1 VPGMD
6 VDRVSEALDEAE
18 CRRLLGRAVVGRLG
32 FTEGAL
38 PAIQPVSFA
47 MSAEEIIIPTRQG
60 SKVAVASRGAI
71 VAFEVDEFDPADR
84 TGWNVTVVGP
94 SRVISDAGQIRALD
108 ELGARP
114 WPPADTCCYVAV
126 RIRLLRGRRIRRR
139 PAEEPQLAGVDAQPA
154 TAHTLPV

>member
-1 VPGMD
+1 MD
-6 VDRVSEALDEAE
+6 EDRLAEVLDEAE

-38 PAIQPVSFA
+38 PVIQPVSFA
-47 MSAEEIIIPTRQG
+47 VAEEEIVIPTRQG

-71 VAFEVDEFDPADR
+71 VAFEIDEFDPADR

-94 SRVISDAGQIRALD
+94 SRVISDAGAVRALD

-114 WPPADTCCYVAV
+114 WPPADSCCYVAV
-126 RIRLLRGRRIRRR
+126 RIRLLRGRRIRRH
-139 PAEEPQLAGVDAQPA
+139 PAEEQQLSAADGHAP
-154 TAHTLPV
+154 TARILPV

>member
-1 VPGMD
+1 MPGMD
-6 VDRVSEALDEAE
+6 EDRLSEVLDEAE
-18 CRRLLGRAVVGRLG
+18 CRRLLGGAVVGRLG
-32 FTEGAL
+32 FTENAL

-47 MSAEEIIIPTRQG
+47 MAEDEIIIPTRQG
-60 SKVAVASRGAI
+60 SKVAAASRGAI

-114 WPPADTCCYVAV
+114 WPPADACCYVAV

-139 PAEEPQLAGVDAQPA
+139 PDDEPQLAAVDVQPA
-154 TAHTLPV
+154 TGHILPV

>member
-6 VDRVSEALDEAE
+6 EDRVAEVLDEAE

-38 PAIQPVSFA
+38 PAIQPVPFA
-47 MSAEEIIIPTRQG
+47 VAEGEIVIPTRQG
-60 SKVAVASRGAI
+60 SKVAVASQGAI

-94 SRVISDAGQIRALD
+94 SRVITDAGAVRALD

-114 WPPADTCCYVAV
+114 WPPADTCCYIAV

-139 PAEEPQLAGVDAQPA
+139 PDEEPPLPA
-154 TAHTLPV
+154 MDRHTPTARILPV